1 MGDCANQP
9 AVLVDGDIRSATYV
23 VASVTYETFTI
34 SLRPPALA
42 RLRTAIQQA
51 ITDAWD
57 VPEVEKE
64 LVELEC
70 EIRARLQRI
79 ERGDFQR

>member
-1 MGDCANQP
+1 M
-9 AVLVDGDIRSATYV
+9 S
-23 VASVTYETFTI
+23 YETFTV
-34 SLRPPALA
+34 SLKPPALA
-42 RLRTAIQQA
+42 RLRAAVEAA